1 MALGPDS
8 KAAAVSPQPGLLRT
22 IGILN
27 FIFGGLL
34 FACGLNCLGW
44 FGPMLATLQLIRLD
58 PEEAQI
64 HFDNFKRTMI
74 TTLRDWEASTTTVAE
89 RTRIKKSRVELEA
102 LHPRIGDQL
111 DLKKINR
118 GLRWLTWYLW
128 ADVVTGPILNLLMLA
143 SGLGLMQ
150 LKRWARTMG
159 LWVAAA
165 KLVRLAAL
173 TIFLVAMVIPR
184 MSKVAD
190 ELMASDFGRVLIT
203 SALAQ
208 QGARQGGDVPVAQ
221 IDPKDLVP
229 IMTGMSDIAAVLL
242 LGFGA
247 IYPALTLVVLS
258 RPAARAACR
267 EDEAET
273 DGDGA

>member
-74 TTLRDWEASTTTVAE
+74 ATLRDREASATDAE

-150 LKRWARTMG
+150 LKCWARTMG

>member
-74 TTLRDWEASTTTVAE
+74 VTLRDREASATDAE

-143 SGLGLMQ
+143 SGIGLMQ
-150 LKRWARTMG
+150 LKCWARTMG

>member
-74 TTLRDWEASTTTVAE
+74 ATLRDREASATDAE

-143 SGLGLMQ
+143 SGIGLMQ
-150 LKRWARTMG
+150 LKCWARTMG

>member
-74 TTLRDWEASTTTVAE
+74 ATLRDREASATDAE

-143 SGLGLMQ
+143 SGIGLMQ
-150 LKRWARTMG
+150 LKCWARTMG

-247 IYPALTLVVLS
+247 IYPVLTLVVLS

>member
-74 TTLRDWEASTTTVAE
+74 ATLRDREASATDAE

-143 SGLGLMQ
+143 SGIGLMQ
-150 LKRWARTMG
+150 LKCWARTMG

-229 IMTGMSDIAAVLL
+229 IMTGMSDIAAVLM

>member
-1 MALGPDS
+1 MAFGPDS

-34 FACGLNCLGW
+34 FACGLNCLGR

-74 TTLRDWEASTTTVAE
+74 TTLRDREASATTVAE

-118 GLRWLTWYLW
+118 GLHWLTWYLW

-159 LWVAAA
+159 LRVAAA

-184 MSKVAD
+184 MSGVAD
-190 ELMASDFGRVLIT
+190 ELMASDFGRVLII

-208 QGARQGGDVPVAQ
+208 QGARQGGDVPAAQ

-229 IMTGMSDIAAVLL
+229 LMRGMSDIAAVLM

-267 EDEAET
+267 EDEAEPV
-273 DGDGA
+273 GDGA

>member
-74 TTLRDWEASTTTVAE
+74 VTLRDREASATDAE

-143 SGLGLMQ
+143 SGIGLMQ
-150 LKRWARTMG
+150 LKCWARTMG

-229 IMTGMSDIAAVLL
+229 IMTGMSDIAAVLM

>member
-74 TTLRDWEASTTTVAE
+74 ATLRDREASATDAE

-102 LHPRIGDQL
+102 LHPRISDQL

-143 SGLGLMQ
+143 SGIGLMQ
-150 LKRWARTMG
+150 LKCWARTMG